1 MTTISRWF
9 KRYAT
14 LLKIIFFGIVLFFV
28 ANQVKNIAHGMSWQT
43 VWQTIKQQDQVTLLS
58 MFGIRL
64 CGVLPMLLY
73 DHVAITILESAGR
86 PRMDRKE
93 WFVSA
98 WTTNTINNLAGF
110 GGVVGVSL
118 RSSFYGKG
126 MEKKKVLAVISKIA
140 LFMLAGLSIMAFITS
155 LDLLFF
161 EPRIHL
167 FVIDFGY

>member
-43 VWQTIKQQDQVTLLS
+43 VWQTIKQQDQIALLS
-58 MFGIRL
+58 MFGIGL

-73 DHVAITILESAGR
+73 DHVAITTLEAAGR
-86 PRMDRKE
+86 PRMNRRE
-93 WFVSA
+93 WLVSA

-140 LFMLAGLSIMAFITS
+140 IFMLAGLSIMA
-155 LDLLFF
+155 
-161 EPRIHL
+161 
-167 FVIDFGY
+167 